1 MPVHPVTYI
10 VMDKE
15 IIVLRFHMLEN
26 DVLQPPAVATCP
38 EGLVLELYALLL
50 NPLLHC

>member
-1 MPVHPVTYI
+1 
-10 VMDKE
+10 MDKE
-15 IIVLRFHMLEN
+15 IIVLRFHMPKN
-26 DVLQPPAVATCP
+26 DVMQPPVVAPRP